1 MKAKC
6 TGHAKGEMAIF
17 GKKKKKNL
25 YILYKLYIHY
35 YYYYLNFYI

>member
-17 GKKKKKNL
+17 GKKKKNL

>member
-17 GKKKKKNL
+17 GKKKKKTF
-25 YILYKLYIHY
+25 I
-35 YYYYLNFYI
+35 FYINFIFIIIIII